1 MKCLFCP
8 CSAIYY
14 FLYDKHHQNFLSD
27 QLQPLF
33 NREHYCQALGTLRKW
48 ENMSYLQKNKATTG
62 ENPVDLVPGGK
73 GSLVASVLCIK
84 VSKTPEFTG
93 PELFSRNYHLAFSSA
108 LTHFSLT
115 RIHGPMFKIFFKDF
129 LKESNIYHKKL
140 ESIVKLR

>member
-14 FLYDKHHQNFLSD
+14 FLHDKHHQNFLSD

-33 NREHYCQALGTLRKW
+33 NRDHDCQALATPHRGV
-48 ENMSYLQKNKATTG
+48 NMSYLQKNKAHNG
-62 ENPVDLVPGGK
+62 ENTLDLVPGGK
-73 GSLVASVLCIK
+73 GSLVASVSCIK
-84 VSKTPEFTG
+84 VSKIPEFTG

-115 RIHGPMFKIFFKDF
+115 RIRGPMFKIFF
-129 LKESNIYHKKL
+129 LKIS
-140 ESIVKLR
+140 LRNPIFIIMNLSLS